1 MKRILGKTRS
11 KLRSKKGETLV
22 GILVAILI
30 IALAAGIFAAMY
42 TASMNINLSA
52 REQDKA
58 FYEAVSTLERMEK
71 SDKTT
76 TTPDGQLQYKS
87 EKYKDTVDV
96 EYLTQDGL
104 SVYRNRSGNSKESGE

>member
-1 MKRILGKTRS
+1 MKNTFWKLKS
-11 KLRSKKGETLV
+11 KRGETLV

-30 IALAAGIFAAMY
+30 IALSAGIFAAMY

-52 REQDKA
+52 QKQDEA
-58 FYEAVSTLERMEK
+58 FYEAVSTLEKMEG
-71 SDKTT
+71 SGNTT
-76 TTPDGQLQYKS
+76 TNPDGLLQYKS
-87 EKYKDTVDV
+87 STYSGSADV

>member
-58 FYEAVSTLERMEK
+58 FYEAVSTLEKMEK
-71 SDKTT
+71 SEDASVS
-76 TTPDGQLQYKS
+76 DGQLQYSSDKHS
-87 EKYKDTVDV
+87 ESVDV
-96 EYLTQDGL
+96 KFWTKDGM
-104 SVYRNRSGNSKESGE
+104 SAYKGKEGTGDDTP